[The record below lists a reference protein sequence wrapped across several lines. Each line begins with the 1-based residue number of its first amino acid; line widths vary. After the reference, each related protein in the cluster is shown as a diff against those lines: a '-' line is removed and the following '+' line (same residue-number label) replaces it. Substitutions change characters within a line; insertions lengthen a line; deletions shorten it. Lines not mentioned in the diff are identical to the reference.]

1 MSYIQYPNP
10 TPIFPALPVVGF
22 PVHKKPLFT
31 GWQHKSV
38 TGREYLTARQVY
50 PNWDFE
56 LQFSKDSWLR
66 EQTQNNPLYTPNSP
80 HVEFEAIS
88 QLFLSCYGTYGE
100 FYYDDPEDDSRLGQ
114 PIAIGDGMT
123 TTFLVLRTW
132 GFTPLARVE
141 PVGGVNFGQ
150 AINVYFNGGSP
161 ISPLFYSVTND
172 PSGSHLNFSTAPEA
186 GVVITMD
193 FSFFYRCRWKD
204 DMQEYQQFNYNL
216 WELGKCEFKST
227 KP

>member
-1 MSYIQYPNP
+1 MSYIDYPNP
-10 TPIFPALPVVGF
+10 TPVFPALPVVGF

-38 TGREYLTARQVY
+38 TGRTYLTARQVY

-66 EQTQNNPLYTPNSP
+66 EQTQNNPIYGPNSP

-114 PIAIGDGMT
+114 SIGIGDGVT
-123 TTFLVLRTW
+123 TTFRVMRTW
-132 GFTPLARVE
+132 GSTPLARVE
-141 PVGGVNFGQ
+141 PVGGANLGQPITVYLNGTPLAGAWGVN
-150 AINVYFNGGSP
+150 NTS
-161 ISPLFYSVTND
+161 
-172 PSGSHLNFSTAPEA
+172 SGTYLTFSSAPGA
-186 GVVITMD
+186 GVAITMD

-216 WELGKCEFKST
+216 WELGKCEFRST